1 MCLPPQAA
9 SAAHLSIGDDVIAA
23 DDPCIA
29 SMKEVLREAKIAANM
44 AGRDRREAIEDA
56 QQRTSGMDILH
67 RVAKAAKETSEVR
80 HHDHDAVARAAI
92 ATMFNWLSDPP
103 QPAVDAA
110 VAAGHG
116 HVDARICRVVW
127 STVLAEM
134 RKEAG
139 F

>member
-1 MCLPPQAA
+1 
-9 SAAHLSIGDDVIAA
+9 
-23 DDPCIA
+23 
-29 SMKEVLREAKIAANM
+29 
-44 AGRDRREAIEDA
+44 
-56 QQRTSGMDILH
+56 MDILH

-110 VAAGHG
+110 VVAG
-116 HVDARICRVVW
+116 HVDARSARAVW
-127 STVLAEM
+127 STVLAQM